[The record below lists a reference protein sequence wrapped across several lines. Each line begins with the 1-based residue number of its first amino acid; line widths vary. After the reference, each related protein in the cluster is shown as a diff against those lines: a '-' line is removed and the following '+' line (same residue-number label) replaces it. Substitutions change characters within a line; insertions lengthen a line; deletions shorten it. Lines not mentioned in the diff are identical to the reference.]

1 MTLTGVLWAAFAPLL
16 LVVAIAVLALM
27 LRRFGVARA
36 WVLAAALV
44 LLPVAA
50 LYGSD
55 RREFSVLCDEIGLP
69 VIHAKAK
76 ADGVL
81 LVSGTSNSFGMR
93 YLHDEGFAWIELR
106 DIYRRDGWARAAR
119 DDKGDIALTPIDAPT
134 ARYEVRETHETR
146 GPAGILR
153 TQVIDRQTGVEMASG
168 ANANFDGGRT
178 KWLLG
183 AWGVAHCPSAAT
195 QPDSFNAWYHL
206 ARNTL
211 R

>member
-1 MTLTGVLWAAFAPLL
+1 MSLLGLVWAVFAPALL
-16 LVVAIAVLALM
+16 ALAIVVLALM

-36 WVLAAALV
+36 WMGAAALV

-50 LYGSD
+50 LYGSE
-55 RREFSVLCDEIGLP
+55 RREFSALCDEIGLP
-69 VIHAKAK
+69 VIHAKART
-76 ADGVL
+76 DGIL
-81 LVSGTSNSFGMR
+81 LVSDTSNSFGMR
-93 YLHDEGFAWIELR
+93 YLHAEGFAWMELR
-106 DIYRRDGWARAAR
+106 DIYKRDGWARAAR

-134 ARYEVRETHETR
+134 ARYEVRETHEQR

-153 TQVIDRQTGVEMASG
+153 TQVFDRQTGVEMASG

-195 QPDSFNAWYHL
+195 QPDRFNAWYHL